1 MSILTL
7 SHVAKSYANQE
18 VLRDVNLSLDRGDRL
33 GLIGHNGSGKT
44 TLLRLIAG
52 KEEPDADKGRVQIAD
67 SVICQYLEQEFSQDD
82 LDRDALEHPE
92 FHALQA
98 ELADIEAAM
107 AQDPNNPQLLARYAE
122 INASFAAKGAWDYPY
137 RLAQAAA
144 GLGLS
149 LEKVKRNRALL
160 SGGERMRLALASML
174 VEDAD
179 LLLLDEPTN
188 HLDIE
193 AIEWLS
199 NYLAQTKT
207 ALIVVSHDRAFLDS
221 VTNLTAELNNG
232 KLTVYR
238 GNYSQFKAIQSQDQL
253 HLAREASKLQKAINH
268 ESEVVQTLYSHRK
281 IASYHSRQKK
291 LAKLQDALTQVKEE
305 AKVVTPRFKLTYLAE
320 ADPGQPGQL
329 LISGREV
336 SVRFPDAA
344 EDLFEPV
351 DLEIRSGQRILICGP
366 NGCGKTNLLK
376 CLAGENPYLV
386 GEIRILPGLRF
397 ASLAQWQRFEDQD
410 QEVLTCLMVA
420 NDRLTPGQAQEV
432 LAAYGFFHTDLQ
444 KQLKDLSGGEK
455 SRLAL
460 ACILQHQP
468 DLLFLDEPTNHLDI
482 RSSEILESALQDFKG
497 TLVAVSHDRYFIQTL
512 AEQVWGFLGRKIQ
525 TFYSYPSYRQ
535 AVQAWQ
541 QQAAKAEKQANAQ
554 VEEATDNA
562 TTQAEAPHFSPSE
575 LKLWPDLAKLPWTS
589 KSKQAER
596 QVRAQAAAALRDME
610 KEISDLETS
619 TAELEALFGKEDSQ
633 ELYEKYGQQQIRLE
647 GLLNLYVKLDE
658 VLETYRPN

>member
-1 MSILTL
+1 MSLLTL
-7 SHVAKSYANQE
+7 NHVAKTYANQE

-52 KEEPDADKGRVQIAD
+52 KEEPDTDKGRVHIAD

-92 FHALQA
+92 FRALQE
-98 ELADIEAAM
+98 ELAKLEAAM
-107 AQDPNNPQLLARYAE
+107 AQEPENSQLLARYAE
-122 INASFAAKGAWDYPY
+122 INANFAAKGAWDYPY

-160 SGGERMRLALASML
+160 SGGERMRLALASLL

-188 HLDIE
+188 HLDIG

-199 NYLAQTKT
+199 TYLAQTKA

-221 VTNLTAELNNG
+221 VTNLTAELNHG
-232 KLTVYR
+232 KLTLYR
-238 GNYSQFKAIQSQDQL
+238 GNYSQFKVIQSQDQL
-253 HLAREASKLQKAINH
+253 RLSREASKLQKAIDH

-291 LAKLQDALTQVKEE
+291 LEKLQDALTKVKED
-305 AKVVTPRFKLTYLAE
+305 AKVVTPRFKLTYLSE
-320 ADPGQPGQL
+320 ADPGKPGQL
-329 LISGREV
+329 LISGQGV
-336 SVRFPDAA
+336 SVRFPDAN

-351 DLEIRSGQRILICGP
+351 DIEIHSGQRILICGP

-376 CLAGENPYLV
+376 CLAAENPYLV
-386 GEIRILPGLRF
+386 GDIRLLPGLRF
-397 ASLAQWQRFEDQD
+397 ASLAQWQRFEDQE
-410 QEVLTCLMVA
+410 QEVLTCLMAA

-444 KQLKDLSGGEK
+444 KRLKDLSGGEK

-482 RSSEILESALQDFKG
+482 RSSEILEFALKDFKG

-512 AEQVWGFLGRKIQ
+512 AEQVWGFLGREIQ
-525 TFYSYPSYRQ
+525 SFYSYPSYRQ

-541 QQAAKAEKQANAQ
+541 QQAAKAEKKGSDQADKPSDALSG
-554 VEEATDNA
+554 
-562 TTQAEAPHFSPSE
+562 QAEGPHFSPSE
-575 LKLWPDLAKLPWTS
+575 LKLWPDLAKLPWTNR
-589 KSKQAER
+589 SKQAER
-596 QVRAQAAAALRDME
+596 QVRAQGAAALRAME
-610 KEISDLETS
+610 KEIADLEAS
-619 TAELEALFGKEDSQ
+619 GAELEALFGKEDSQ
-633 ELYEKYGQQQIRLE
+633 ELYEQYGHQQIRLE
-647 GLLNLYVKLDE
+647 GLLNLYIKLDE
-658 VLETYRPN
+658 ILENYRPN

>member
-1 MSILTL
+1 MSLLTL
-7 SHVAKSYANQE
+7 NHVAKTYANQE

-52 KEEPDADKGRVQIAD
+52 KEDPDADKGRVHIAD

-92 FHALQA
+92 FRALQE
-98 ELADIEAAM
+98 ELAKLEAAM
-107 AQDPNNPQLLARYAE
+107 AQEPENSQLLARYAE
-122 INASFAAKGAWDYPY
+122 INANFAAKGAWDYPY

-160 SGGERMRLALASML
+160 SGGERMRLALASLL

-199 NYLAQTKT
+199 IYLAQTK
-207 ALIVVSHDRAFLDS
+207 AAMIVVSHDRAFLDS
-221 VTNLTAELNNG
+221 VTNLTAELNHG
-232 KLTVYR
+232 KLTLYR
-238 GNYSQFKAIQSQDQL
+238 GNYSQFKVIQSQDQL
-253 HLAREASKLQKAINH
+253 RLSREASKLQKAIDH

-291 LAKLQDALTQVKEE
+291 LEKLQDALTKVKED
-305 AKVVTPRFKLTYLAE
+305 AKVVTPRFKLTYLSE
-320 ADPGQPGQL
+320 ADPGKPGQL
-329 LISGREV
+329 LISGQGV
-336 SVRFPDAA
+336 SVRFPDAD

-351 DLEIRSGQRILICGP
+351 DIEIHSGQRILICGP

-376 CLAGENPYLV
+376 CLAAENPYLV
-386 GEIRILPGLRF
+386 GDIRLLPGLRF
-397 ASLAQWQRFEDQD
+397 ASLAQWQRFEDQE
-410 QEVLTCLMVA
+410 QEVLTCLMAA

-444 KQLKDLSGGEK
+444 KRLKDLSGGEK

-482 RSSEILESALQDFKG
+482 RSSEILESALKDFKG

-512 AEQVWGFLGRKIQ
+512 AEQVWGFLGREIQ
-525 TFYSYPSYRQ
+525 SFYSYPSYRQ

-541 QQAAKAEKQANAQ
+541 QQAAKAEKKGSDQADKPSD
-554 VEEATDNA
+554 VLSG
-562 TTQAEAPHFSPSE
+562 QAEGPHFSPSE
-575 LKLWPDLAKLPWTS
+575 LKLWPDLAKLPWTNR
-589 KSKQAER
+589 SKQAER
-596 QVRAQAAAALRDME
+596 QVRAQGAAALRAME
-610 KEISDLETS
+610 KEIADLEAS
-619 TAELEALFGKEDSQ
+619 GAELEALFGKKDSQ
-633 ELYEKYGQQQIRLE
+633 ELYEQYGHQQIRLE
-647 GLLNLYVKLDE
+647 GLLNLYIKLDE
-658 VLETYRPN
+658 ILDNYRPN